1 MSEPFVRMLIR
12 FRWWLLGL
20 GALLGALSF
29 GPSQRLDFDRSIENM
44 FAAED
49 PLLPPYAKLKRTFG
63 GNEIVLAVYQ
73 DPDLLHPSRRGIER
87 LAQIS
92 QALEQTPGVRGVLS
106 LAQLDISLE
115 KMATA
120 ASLFGLA
127 SVPERGIVE
136 QDSDLAQRFLHL
148 FEGYTHGADRTTV
161 AIVCMLEPSDTVQV
175 SRRETID
182 RLREKIELLAD
193 GQITGEPVMLVDG
206 FRYIEEDG
214 RRLGIGCTIL
224 LSLTILICF
233 RSLRWV
239 LISVSVVQL
248 ALLMTRGVL
257 VGSGLRLSMVSSML
271 TAIVTVI
278 GIATVVHII
287 VRFREGRNEGLSPH
301 DAFLRTGR
309 LLAAPVFW
317 ACTTDAVGFASLL
330 IADVTPVRDFG
341 IMMAIGSMMV
351 LVSVVLVVPALTL
364 AGRHP
369 AQPRMPKTEQMLADR
384 LTGVLRLVE
393 KRPATIGVLAV
404 VFFAATAAGA
414 YRLQVET
421 DFTRNFRAGSPIVR
435 AYDTV
440 ETNLGGAGVWDV
452 IVPAPET
459 LNWGFLVR
467 VLRLE
472 QRLREEVTIE
482 GPTGQ
487 PQPALKTLSMADAVV
502 AGAPSLLKTRSRL
515 RRTIILSGAI
525 AAMVTHMPVVGESL
539 HGRDPE
545 FEAVDLKE
553 PEPVP
558 EDSLEAG
565 DGTNEPESPPPE
577 VGPWYF
583 RIMLRAEERQTAE
596 QKLDLIQQVNRISRE
611 EFPEAEVTGFFV
623 LLTNLISSVLRDQWR
638 TFGLAMAG
646 IGLTMGLA
654 FLRPRYALIA
664 LVPNA
669 LPILTVTGLMGW
681 LGLKINMGA
690 AMIAAVS
697 LGLSI
702 DSSIH
707 YLSSFL
713 HHRRAGRSVREA
725 LNEVHR
731 MVGRAMVFSTLA
743 LIVGFSVLMTS
754 QFIPTIY
761 FGTLVTLTMLGS
773 LLGNLIVLPLLL
785 RLVTPEN
792 RSGTS

>member
-1 MSEPFVRMLIR
+1 MSEPIVRMLIR

-20 GALLGALSF
+20 GILLGVLSF

-44 FAAED
+44 FAADD
-49 PLLPPYAKLKRTFG
+49 PLLPPYAKLKRAFG
-63 GNEIVLAVYQ
+63 GNEIVLAVYH

-87 LAQIS
+87 LAEIS

-106 LAQLDISLE
+106 LAQLDTALE
-115 KMATA
+115 KMAAA

-127 SVPERGIVE
+127 TVPERGIVE

-148 FEGYTHGADRTTV
+148 FEGYTHGADHTTV

-182 RLREKIELLAD
+182 RLRETIELLAD

-206 FRYIEEDG
+206 FRYIEQDG

-224 LSLTILICF
+224 LSLMILICF

-248 ALLMTRGVL
+248 ALLMTRGAL
-257 VGSGLRLSMVSSML
+257 VWSGLRLSMVSSML

-309 LLAAPVFW
+309 LLAAPIFW

-330 IADVTPVRDFG
+330 IAGVTPVRDFG

-369 AQPRMPKTEQMLADR
+369 AQVRMPKTEQMLADR
-384 LTGVLRLVE
+384 LAGVLRLVE
-393 KRPATIGVLAV
+393 KRPATIGWLAV
-404 VFFAATAAGA
+404 VLFAATAAGVF
-414 YRLQVET
+414 RLQIET
-421 DFTRNFRAGSPIVR
+421 DFTRNFRAGSPIVQ

-482 GPTGQ
+482 DSTGQ
-487 PQPALKTLSMADAVV
+487 PQPALKVLSMADAVV
-502 AGAPSLLKTRSRL
+502 AGAPSLLRTRSRL

-539 HGRDPE
+539 HGRDPK
-545 FEAVDLKE
+545 FEAVDLQP
-553 PEPVP
+553 PEP
-558 EDSLEAG
+558 EDSPEAE
-565 DGTNEPESPPPE
+565 DETNEPESSE

-596 QKLDLIQQVNRISRE
+596 QKLALIEQVTRISRE

-638 TFGLAMAG
+638 TFALAMTG

-669 LPILTVTGLMGW
+669 LPILAVTGLMGW

-697 LGLSI
+697 LGLSV

-713 HHRRAGRSVREA
+713 YHRRAGRSVAEA
-725 LNEVHR
+725 LSEVHR

-761 FGTLVTLTMLGS
+761 FGTLVTLTMLGG